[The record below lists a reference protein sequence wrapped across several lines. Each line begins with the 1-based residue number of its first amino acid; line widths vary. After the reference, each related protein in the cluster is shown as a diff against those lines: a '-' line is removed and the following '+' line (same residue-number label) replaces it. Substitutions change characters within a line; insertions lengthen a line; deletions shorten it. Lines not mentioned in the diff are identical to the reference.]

1 MLLSVIVPVYNAEKY
16 LPRCLDSLLNQGL
29 EEDEYEIIC
38 VDDGSTDGS
47 LSLLMR
53 YAERNACIKV
63 LTQAHSGLGITRNT
77 ALDQTKGVIITF
89 CDADDY
95 LIPNGLR
102 YLLDTF
108 WDNQTDV
115 LCHAS
120 TTIDYR
126 KSKRWIE
133 NNDVSGSIL
142 YQGGGRRL
150 YEQSPRYFVW
160 NTLISRRFIMENQLR
175 FNSMVMTEDS
185 YFMLELMMKDPR
197 TKDVSSNI
205 YRYMVTQGQL
215 TQQRDGALMRQCI
228 DSYLLFIERLQ
239 HYGLDIVVRKQLV
252 PFYSRVLSACLN
264 KKEYDQLI
272 KQLKMM
278 SLHVSPYCF
287 YYPMSWIHRKL
298 FVSYILPHL
307 SRG

>member
-29 EEDEYEIIC
+29 DEADYEIIC

-47 LSLLMR
+47 LSLLKR
-53 YAERNACIKV
+53 YTERCAHIKV
-63 LTQAHSGLGITRNT
+63 FTQVHSGLGITRNN
-77 ALDQTKGVIITF
+77 ALDQTIGDIITF

-126 KSKRWIE
+126 KTKNWIE

-142 YQGGGRRL
+142 YQGGGRGL

-160 NTLISRRFIMENQLR
+160 NTLISRRFILENQLR

-197 TKDVSSNI
+197 TKNVSSNI

-215 TQQRDGALMRQCI
+215 TQQRDGVLMRQCI

-239 HYGLDIVVRKQLV
+239 YYGLDIVVRKQLV
-252 PFYSRVLSACLN
+252 PFYSRILSAVLNKAEFRVLSG
-264 KKEYDQLI
+264 K
-272 KQLKMM
+272 LKSMDLPICPFLLYTM
-278 SLHVSPYCF
+278 TSWLHR
-287 YYPMSWIHRKL
+287 HL
-298 FVSYILPHL
+298 FVPYILPHI

>member
-16 LPRCLDSLLNQGL
+16 LPRCLDSLLDQGL
-29 EEDEYEIIC
+29 DEAEYEIIC

-77 ALDQTKGVIITF
+77 ALDQTKGDIITF

-278 SLHVSPYCF
+278 SLHVCPYCF